1 MVKRSSIWIA
11 IILFIAAVG
20 LIALLLRPRA
30 STYKGPLEELS
41 FGTSPAFYSLLF
53 VVAEERGLFAQN
65 GLQLQMKEY
74 EYGALALEHLM
85 KGDVEMAVAA
95 DFAFVNKSFENDYL
109 RIVASIGTS
118 GSEEIVARKDSKIEQ
133 IYDLKGKRIG
143 VSLNTSSEFTLMRFL
158 LFNGIMLE
166 EVTLVDLGP
175 ALLVDAVA
183 NGDVDAIILWDKWVH
198 EAQKRLGAGGVS
210 WPARIGQD
218 FYWLVITTRELIE
231 KKPAAVERFLRAIM
245 QAEEFVKVNRAEAK
259 AIFTRRCSREPA
271 YVDYAWERSKFN
283 VSLDQGLLT
292 AMAIEADWRLQ
303 SRHGKGES
311 APNYFGF
318 IYMDALDRVK
328 PGANTILR

>member
-1 MVKRSSIWIA
+1 
-11 IILFIAAVG
+11 
-20 LIALLLRPRA
+20 LLLRPKA
-30 STYKGPLEELS
+30 STYKGRLEELS
-41 FGTSPAFYSLLF
+41 FGTAPVFSSLLF
-53 VVAEERGLFAQN
+53 VVSEERGLFAQN
-65 GLQLQMKEY
+65 GLQLHMKEY

-95 DFAFVNKSFENDYL
+95 DFAFVSKSFQRDDL
-109 RIVASIGTS
+109 RIVASVGTS
-118 GSEEIVARKDSKIEQ
+118 ASEEIVARKDSNIGQ

-166 EVTLVDLGP
+166 EVTLVDLRP
-175 ALLVDAVA
+175 ALLVEAVA
-183 NGDVDAIILWDKWVH
+183 NGEVDAVILWDIWVH
-198 EAQKRLGAGGVS
+198 EAKKRLGALAIN

-218 FYWLVITTRELIE
+218 FYWLVVTTRELIE
-231 KKPAAVERFLRAIM
+231 TKPAAVERFLRAIV
-245 QAEEFVKVNRAEAK
+245 QAERFVKLNKAEART
-259 AIFTRRCSREPA
+259 IVTRRWSRQPA

-292 AMAIEADWRLQ
+292 AMAIEADWRMQ
-303 SRHGKGES
+303 SRHDSGMS